1 MSDHDLDP
9 MQLRA
14 KRLRMWGLLAHW
26 SEIDPQLRQQLCD
39 WQETETRNRSLKSRL
54 ATSKIGRFKPLADFD
69 WQWPQSIDREGI
81 EELMT
86 LDFMTDAAN
95 VILIGPNGVGKTMIL
110 RNIAYQAVIAGH
122 TVRFT
127 TAAAMLTDLAAQ
139 ESTRQR
145 RSCLRKYTAPAIL
158 AIDEIG
164 YLSYD
169 NRFADLLYEVV
180 AIRHLRRSTL
190 VSTNRAFSEWNEVFP
205 NAACVVTLVDR
216 LTNCSDVAEIKG
228 DSYRLKEAQERRAR
242 KARERAARPGRK
254 SAVEG

>member
-1 MSDHDLDP
+1 MNDRNLDP

-26 SEIDPQLRQQLCD
+26 SEIAPELRQQLCD
-39 WQETETRNRSLKSRL
+39 WQETETRNRSLERRL
-54 ATSKIGRFKPLADFD
+54 GTSKIGRFKPLADFD

-122 TVRFT
+122 TVRFS
-127 TAAAMLTDLAAQ
+127 TAAAMLADLAAQ
-139 ESTRQR
+139 ESTFKR
-145 RSCLRKYTAPAIL
+145 RRCLLKYTAPAVL
-158 AIDEIG
+158 AIDEVG

-169 NRFADLLYEVV
+169 NRFADLLYEVI
-180 AIRHLRRSTL
+180 ATRHLKRSTL
-190 VSTNRAFSEWNEVFP
+190 VSTNRAFSEWSEVFP

-228 DSYRLKEAQERRAR
+228 DSYRLKEAQERRAK
-242 KARERAARPGRK
+242 KARVRAARPEQNA
-254 SAVEG
+254 AVEG

>member
-26 SEIDPQLRQQLCD
+26 SEIAPELRRQLCD
-39 WQETETRNRSLKSRL
+39 WQETEARNRSLARRL

-69 WQWPQSIDREGI
+69 WQWPESIDREGI
-81 EELMT
+81 EEMMT

-110 RNIAYQAVIAGH
+110 RNIAYQAVISGH

-139 ESTRQR
+139 ESTRKR
-145 RSCLRKYTAPAIL
+145 RHCLRKYTSPAIL

-169 NRFADLLYEVV
+169 NRFADLLYEVI
-180 AIRHLRRSTL
+180 ATRHLRRSTL
-190 VSTNRAFSEWNEVFP
+190 VSTNRALSEWNEVFP

-216 LTNCSDVAEIKG
+216 LTNCSDVAEIRG
-228 DSYRLKEAQERRAR
+228 DSYRLKEAQARRAE
-242 KARERAARPGRK
+242 KARVRAARPGGK
-254 SAVEG
+254 VAVDG